1 MVNTHTPGPPDTPDK
16 GNDRRILRVGHRGAA
31 GHAPENTL
39 AAIRKGIA
47 LGVDFVELD
56 IQRSRDGRLVLL
68 HDERVDRTTNGVG
81 LVSGLT
87 WEELQ
92 LLDAG
97 DGERIPSLEA
107 ALAAAS
113 GRAGV
118 MLEAKTPGTGPAIYR
133 AVQAAAFSGP
143 VVYASFLH
151 AEILEIRGVDPLA
164 RTLAL
169 MGWAPAAGAALAR
182 EAKATLVGLAHDS
195 ATRELVAALHA
206 AGLEVWLY
214 TVNEPPLITRAI
226 SIGADGVISDYPERV
241 SKSWPGFG
249 G

>member
-1 MVNTHTPGPPDTPDK
+1 MVNTHTPGPPDAPGK
-16 GNDRRILRVGHRGAA
+16 GNDRRILRIGHRGAA

-47 LGVDFVELD
+47 LGVDFVEVD
-56 IQRSRDGRLVLL
+56 VQRSRDGRLVLV
-68 HDERVDRTTNGVG
+68 HDEGVDRTTNGVG
-81 LVSGLT
+81 PVSGLT

-118 MLEAKTPGTGPAIYR
+118 MLEAKAPGIGPAIYR
-133 AVQAAAFSGP
+133 AVQEAAFSGP

-151 AEILEIRGVDPLA
+151 AEILEIRRIDPLA

-169 MGWAPAAGAALAR
+169 MERVSAAGAALASA
-182 EAKATLVGLAHDS
+182 AKAALVGFAHDS
-195 ATRELVAALHA
+195 ATGKHVDALHNA
-206 AGLEVWLY
+206 SLEVWLY
-214 TVNEPPLITRAI
+214 TINEPTLITRAI
-226 SIGADGVISDYPERV
+226 SIGADGVISDYPDRV
-241 SKSWPGFG
+241 PKNWPGAG